1 MMPKLDHTPHT
12 MKHIVEPVIVSLITN
27 IMSRINYRFVKWQN
41 GSAPYEHVAQRFHT
55 IWSEAQPTFVH
66 LTTFIRKNCFSHLN
80 HVGQCTTWSC
90 SLGVN
95 SIKISLACKYAM
107 TSAFSYMSKTP
118 SPSSSISK
126 SWESSLPML
135 LWNTS
140 FERPNKIDK

>member
-1 MMPKLDHTPHT
+1 
-12 MKHIVEPVIVSLITN
+12 
-27 IMSRINYRFVKWQN
+27 
-41 GSAPYEHVAQRFHT
+41 
-55 IWSEAQPTFVH
+55 
-66 LTTFIRKNCFSHLN
+66 
-80 HVGQCTTWSC
+80 
-90 SLGVN
+90 
-95 SIKISLACKYAM
+95 M